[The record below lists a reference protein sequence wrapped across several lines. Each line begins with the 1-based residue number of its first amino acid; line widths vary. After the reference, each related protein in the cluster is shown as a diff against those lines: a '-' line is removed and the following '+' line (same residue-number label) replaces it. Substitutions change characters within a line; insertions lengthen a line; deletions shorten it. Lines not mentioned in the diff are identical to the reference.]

1 MSGGTGIG
9 QRFPEEDTSDD
20 RPGGARSSLPE
31 LFVCFVRLGLTAF
44 GGPAMLANVRQV
56 VVQKKGWIGE
66 PSFQRGVALCQLI
79 PGATVM
85 QMAAYVGFQL
95 AGIRGALTAFV
106 GFGLPAFL
114 LMLLLSSVYVSAR
127 DLWWSISLFK
137 GLQVLVVAVV
147 AHAAWSFG
155 HTIVKNVRAG
165 VIAAGSFILL
175 SVGLNPFAAI
185 LLSAGTGLVLFRYQ
199 GLTGLPQQGMS
210 SAWTRSGT
218 LILIA
223 PFVWAGLLSIFGD
236 EIFSLAMLM
245 MKIDLFAFGGGFGL
259 LPLMYHEVVEVRGW
273 LDGKTLMDGIAL
285 GQMTPGPI
293 VITAAFVGYVM
304 HQTAGAAVATV
315 SVFLPS
321 FVIVV
326 FAAPFF
332 DRISSSPIV
341 QGALRGIL
349 ASFVGLL
356 VFVTLKFTEAVMWD
370 IAGVLLLVA
379 ALIAL
384 VRKVD
389 LLLIII
395 IGASLS
401 IVLFRH

>member
-1 MSGGTGIG
+1 M
-9 QRFPEEDTSDD
+9 PDD
-20 RPGGARSSLPE
+20 RPGRDAPSLPD
-31 LFVCFVRLGLTAF
+31 LFACFVRLGLTAF
-44 GGPAMLANVRQV
+44 GGPAMLANIRQV
-56 VVQKKGWIGE
+56 VVQKHSWIEE

-95 AGIRGALTAFV
+95 AGIRGALTAFA

-114 LMLLLSSVYVSAR
+114 LMLLLSALYVSAR

-137 GLQVLVVAVV
+137 GLQVLVVAIV
-147 AHAAWSFG
+147 AHAAWLFG
-155 HTIVKNVRAG
+155 NSIVKGAGAG
-165 VIAAGSFILL
+165 VIAVCSSLL
-175 SVGLNPFAAI
+175 LGAGLNPFTVI
-185 LLSAGTGLVLFRYQ
+185 LLSAGAGMLLFRYQ
-199 GLTGLPQQGMS
+199 VS
-210 SAWTRSGT
+210 SGSPPPGALSARTRSGT

-223 PFVWAGLLSIFGD
+223 PFVWAGLLYLFSD
-236 EIFSLAMLM
+236 EFCRLAMLM
-245 MKIDLFAFGGGFGL
+245 MKIDLFAFGGGFGS

-293 VITAAFVGYVM
+293 VITATFVGYIL

-332 DRISSSPIV
+332 DRISSSATV
-341 QGALRGIL
+341 QRALRGIL

-356 VFVTLKFTEAVMWD
+356 VFVTLKFTGAVMWD
-370 IAGVLLLVA
+370 IAGVFLLVA

-389 LLLIII
+389 LLLIIT
-395 IGASLS
+395 IGACLS
-401 IVLFRH
+401 VVLFRR